1 MLNHPRNIT
10 MRAFLERLR
19 PFMDSIKE
27 GDNGDFYIDRG
38 GIRINTTERGFP
50 DMDERDALGLSND
63 ERDALLDFEDECP
76 LSFPCTEP
84 EFIGWVGSILGI
96 EIPASEQPLEPLHPA
111 RMGDHYHRNEGVH
124 VDPATEG
131 DAALPPEDPDQG
143 NALEQREKALVH
155 WLESQ
160 EIPRGDWRRLKSRHG
175 ITRKKMYE
183 ELKGY
188 PAFKS
193 RHSDKPVS
201 ASTFVREFWKAQ
213 VIATL
218 V

>member
-27 GDNGDFYIDRG
+27 GDNGDFYIDRD
-38 GIRINTTERGFP
+38 GIRHHRVP
-50 DMDERDALGLSND
+50 DIDERDALGLTD
-63 ERDALLDFEDECP
+63 EERDALLDFEDECP
-76 LSFPCTEP
+76 LSFPCSEP

-96 EIPASEQPLEPLHPA
+96 EIPASNEQPLE
-111 RMGDHYHRNEGVH
+111 R
-124 VDPATEG
+124 ATE
-131 DAALPPEDPDQG
+131 DAAAISPEDPDQG

-160 EIPRGDWRRLKSRHG
+160 EIPRSDWPRLKSRHG
-175 ITRKKMYE
+175 MTRKKMYE

-188 PAFKS
+188 RAFKS
-193 RHSDKPVS
+193 RHSDEPVS
-201 ASTFVREFWKAQ
+201 SSTFVREFWIEQ
-213 VIATL
+213 GIASL
-218 V
+218 G